1 MSEIEGTVSSHLTR
15 SVLEAAV
22 QIGVPDREIAAIAGL
37 GRELLGDDFLRIPS
51 TALLRL
57 WELICAAGGVGVGV
71 RVAELAPPGRLH
83 IWDYLILGASNLAE
97 GFTDAARF
105 AAVMADPAATLVV
118 TADDHQLIAEFRG
131 RPYGATVAAV
141 VNEFSLTVLLH
152 RARAIA
158 GHAADPIRV
167 DFTHPAPPDPGY
179 LIETFGTGNI
189 HFDQDRTALVLPI
202 AERTR
207 DGRPYDPE
215 LRQILLHYAKLI
227 IDTARPAPTW
237 EDTLR
242 AEISAALIERQSA
255 EIEVVAQ
262 RLAVSPRTLQRRL
275 ADHGTSWRR
284 ELEAVRCQQA
294 TRLLRDTRLP
304 VQSIAGRVGYR
315 DQRAL
320 RRAFHRWTG
329 QTPDAYRRCARN

>member
-15 SVLEAAV
+15 WVLEAAV
-22 QIGVPDREIAAIAGL
+22 QVGVPDREIAGITGL

-51 TALLRL
+51 RALLRL

-71 RVAELAPPGRLH
+71 RVAEVARPGRLH
-83 IWDYLILGASNLAE
+83 IWDYLILGASGLVE
-97 GFTDAARF
+97 GFSDAARF

-118 TADDHQLIAEFRG
+118 TTDDQHLIAEFRG
-131 RPYGATVAAV
+131 RAYGSTVAAV
-141 VNEFSLTVLLH
+141 VSEFSLTVLLH
-152 RARAIA
+152 RARALA

-167 DFTHPAPPDPGY
+167 DFTHSAPTDPGY
-179 LIETFGTGNI
+179 LIDTFGTGNI
-189 HFDQDRTALVLPI
+189 YFDQDRTALTMPV
-202 AERTR
+202 AARAQ

-215 LRQILLHYAKLI
+215 LRHILIRYAQLI

-242 AEISAALIERQSA
+242 AEISAALAERQSA

-284 ELEAVRCQQA
+284 ELEAVRYQHA

-329 QTPDAYRRCARN
+329 QTPDAFRRTH